1 MYVCVCA
8 VDSIYIAEA
17 RIKDIVVGRFFWC
30 QTDVMSA
37 LEQIRFAFTCGSVLL
52 LHTYIRM
59 SILTSTYICVSV
71 CAHNIDSKKWK
82 REQVCEASCC
92 YGKLQHIFLLPYWC
106 LCCCFMLFYVVAG
119 KSKGLKTTS
128 NIKNSMHIF
137 IIQACAVASGCVCLG
152 IGRRNYGSEVVVV
165 KRR

>member
-71 CAHNIDSKKWK
+71 CAHNIDSKK
-82 REQVCEASCC
+82 
-92 YGKLQHIFLLPYWC
+92 
-106 LCCCFMLFYVVAG
+106 
-119 KSKGLKTTS
+119 
-128 NIKNSMHIF
+128 
-137 IIQACAVASGCVCLG
+137 
-152 IGRRNYGSEVVVV
+152 
-165 KRR
+165 